1 MLVLKSRSYCASSP
15 DRDDVSATM
24 KVRSHLVPFFHL
36 SSASDQ
42 RKVCRFLLAFCWI
55 SGLIC
60 GIGLCYAAGPCFVS
74 WMRGVCAVPV
84 SIGRL
89 IAITLLPFLLSALAV
104 FASHPRL
111 LFGIAFVRGFSL
123 SFVCAAI
130 SLSWGSAGWLARWL
144 LCFGS
149 LLSAPILYGCWLRHL
164 SGHRTFSFWEAALL
178 LSAAGSIGSC
188 HYFFIAPLLAR
199 VIHS

>member
-1 MLVLKSRSYCASSP
+1 MLVSKSRSYSACSL
-15 DRDDVSATM
+15 DRLDVSATM
-24 KVRSHLVPFFHL
+24 GIRSYLVSFFHL
-36 SSASDQ
+36 SSAFLQ
-42 RKVCRFLLAFCWI
+42 RKGCRLLLAFCWI
-55 SGLIC
+55 FGLI
-60 GIGLCYAAGPCFVS
+60 GGMGLCRAADPSFLS
-74 WMRGVCAVPV
+74 RMRGVCFCPV
-84 SIGRL
+84 SISRL
-89 IAITLLPFLLSALAV
+89 IAFTLLPFLFSALAV

-111 LFGIAFVRGFSL
+111 LFGIAFVRGVSL

-164 SGHRTFSFWEAALL
+164 SGHRSFSFWEAALL
-178 LSAAGSIGSC
+178 FSAAGGIGSC

>member
-1 MLVLKSRSYCASSP
+1 MLVLKSRSYCASSV
-15 DRDDVSATM
+15 DRNDVSATM
-24 KVRSHLVPFFHL
+24 EIRSHLVPFFHL
-36 SSASDQ
+36 SSAFIQ

-55 SGLIC
+55 AGLIG
-60 GIGLCYAAGPCFVS
+60 GIGLCHAAGPSFVS
-74 WMRGVCAVPV
+74 WMRGVCDRPV

-111 LFGIAFVRGFSL
+111 LFGIAFVRGVSL
-123 SFVCAAI
+123 SFVCAAV

-149 LLSAPILYGCWLRHL
+149 LVSAPILYGCWLRHL
-164 SGHRTFSFWEAALL
+164 SGHRSFSFWEVALL
-178 LSAAGSIGSC
+178 FSAAGSIGSC